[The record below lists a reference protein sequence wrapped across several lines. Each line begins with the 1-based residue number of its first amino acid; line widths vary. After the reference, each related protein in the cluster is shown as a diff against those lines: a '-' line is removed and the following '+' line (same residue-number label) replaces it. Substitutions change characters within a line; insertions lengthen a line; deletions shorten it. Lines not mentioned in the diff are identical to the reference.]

1 MTANDT
7 GVRIARRM
15 IFITSVGVK
24 PASLIMMGNSNDRTI
39 HEASNVINVMATK
52 TDGAI
57 QLLSERFSMSL
68 MLSI

>member
-1 MTANDT
+1 MIANDT

-24 PASLIMMGNSNDRTI
+24 PASRIMMGNSSDRTI

-57 QLLSERFSMSL
+57 QLLSERFSISL